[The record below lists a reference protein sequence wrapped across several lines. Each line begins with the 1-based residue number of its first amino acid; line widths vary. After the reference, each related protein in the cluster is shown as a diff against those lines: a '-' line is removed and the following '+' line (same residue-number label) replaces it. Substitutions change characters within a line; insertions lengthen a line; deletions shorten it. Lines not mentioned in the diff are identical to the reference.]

1 MLPLLPALVLLALPP
16 VLEQWRAEIEAAG
29 GAPVL
34 VAEVEFSADGSE
46 MRLPDDVPG
55 RPLFVQYL
63 RREDFV
69 RQFLLMRGV
78 LVHHQ
83 GPDANAFLVL
93 LNGARR
99 GEWGAHEASLLGHE
113 FGHAWLRA
121 RGYPAPVFP
130 PGPLACLAIHTG
142 DIVQHVLIRREMDRR
157 GIPHQP
163 LWLES
168 LAAATRA
175 ARTWPDGDGLR
186 RARVDDPCLAAR
198 QAAEWADVRLGFID
212 ARPEV
217 VDQYEA
223 EMRRVYPGLESVV
236 GSIAEAV
243 SGLEVEDRQRHREAL
258 ELVFA
263 HLRNLPRSI
272 AGAH

>member
-1 MLPLLPALVLLALPP
+1 
-16 VLEQWRAEIEAAG
+16 
-29 GAPVL
+29 
-34 VAEVEFSADGSE
+34 
-46 MRLPDDVPG
+46 
-55 RPLFVQYL
+55 
-63 RREDFV
+63 
-69 RQFLLMRGV
+69 MRGV

-175 ARTWPDGDGLR
+175 ARAWPDGDGLR

-198 QAAEWADVRLGFID
+198 QAAEWADVRLGFTD

-243 SGLEVEDRQRHREAL
+243 RGLEVEDRQRHREAL

-263 HLRNLPRSI
+263 HLRDLPRSI